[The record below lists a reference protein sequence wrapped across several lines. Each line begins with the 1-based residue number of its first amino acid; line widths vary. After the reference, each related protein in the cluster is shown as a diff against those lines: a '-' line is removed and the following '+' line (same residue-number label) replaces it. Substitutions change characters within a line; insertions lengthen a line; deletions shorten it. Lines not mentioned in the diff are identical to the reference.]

1 MKSLV
6 FTCPKLAKTLIIN
19 TLVSI
24 IFCVVAILINK
35 ILIFSIPFIILFLAL
50 LPSITLYEFSFAVF
64 RSLILVKLDNEGI
77 KNAFCKIKY
86 DEITNIGYECLE
98 FKAPRRRGYVEK
110 YSLVIIVNGKD
121 KTFRSYDKKTAIC
134 IPLNEKTKKAFI
146 EYAPQVAEKFNIC
159 L

>member
-1 MKSLV
+1 MKNLT
-6 FTCPKLAKTLIIN
+6 FTCPKLAKTLIIH

-24 IFCVVAILINK
+24 IFCVVAILVNK
-35 ILIFSIPFIILFLAL
+35 VLVFSVPFIILFLAL

-64 RSLILVKLDNEGI
+64 RSLILVKFDNEGI

-86 DEITNIGYECLE
+86 DEITDVGYECLE
-98 FKAPRRRGYVEK
+98 FISPRRRGYIEK
-110 YSLVIIVNGKD
+110 YSLVIIINGKD

-146 EYAPQVAEKFNIC
+146 EYAPQVAEKFNIVW
-159 L
+159 

>member
-1 MKSLV
+1 MKNLS
-6 FTCPKLAKTLIIN
+6 FTCPKLARTLIIH